1 MDDWW
6 TYSIA
11 DLILFTPETYFH
23 LFELY
28 HRAWWPLQLACIAI
42 AIAMLLCLWLKPAWS
57 DRVIA
62 ILLAA
67 GWAWVGWAFL
77 HLRFA
82 PIHWVANG
90 YAVAFFLQALLL
102 FIYGI
107 SRRGLEFEAG
117 NPVRAVIGVILLLG
131 ALLVMP
137 ATAYLTGREWL
148 QAELFAMTP
157 DATALATLGLLL
169 LAKGRVAIWLAAI
182 PVAWCFITG
191 ATLWALEAP
200 EAMILPAGA
209 ILTITLMLVPTRK
222 RELANCMI
230 RTLGTGQICNPRKT
244 RR

>member
-1 MDDWW
+1 MDAWW
-6 TYSIA
+6 TYGIT
-11 DLILFTPETYFH
+11 DLVLFTPETYFR

-28 HRAWWPLQLACIAI
+28 HRDWWPMQLACL
-42 AIAMLLCLWLKPAWS
+42 AMAVVILLCLWLRPARGG
-57 DRVIA
+57 RVIA

-67 GWAWVGWAFL
+67 SWGWLGWAFL

-82 PIHWVANG
+82 PIHWVANW

-102 FIYGI
+102 FIYGV
-107 SRRGLEFEAG
+107 SRRGMEFETG
-117 NPVRAVIGVILLLG
+117 NTVRTGIGVVVLLF

-137 ATAYLTGREWL
+137 ATAHLSGREWM

-169 LAKGRVAIWLAAI
+169 LVKGQVAVWLVII
-182 PVAWCFITG
+182 PVAWSFVTG

-200 EAMILPAGA
+200 EALILPVGA
-209 ILTITLMLVPTRK
+209 ILTIVLMIMPVY
-222 RELANCMI
+222 
-230 RTLGTGQICNPRKT
+230 